1 MSGKTMLENK
11 RVLIDDREYRLTI
24 KKEIRYAY
32 GTRNVYVC
40 YLSDVDSQFSIS
52 RVFGNLKQLERG
64 LELWIVEADIF
75 NDPESR
81 VFKKIEQWDGV
92 IK

>member
-1 MSGKTMLENK
+1 MLENK
-11 RVLIDDREYRLTI
+11 QITIGNRQYRLTI